1 MDHPWM
7 YTMDRSGET
16 PATRACKSGY
26 TALAEMLLSQER
38 ALEEKNAD
46 AHRPTSSKEAYWGMS
61 HSVYKLM
68 DAKPR
73 KIAEANSGKGGPLH
87 RAACEGHVDEVQ
99 ELIKGGADVDE
110 KNEQGLTPLHLIAL
124 NGRCDLAEVLLDH
137 GANINQRENYTGKLT
152 PMAMA
157 LLMGYD
163 DLVEVMAERGG
174 VC

>member
-7 YTMDRSGET
+7 YTMDKHGET
-16 PATRACKSGY
+16 PTTRARKSGY
-26 TALAEMLLSQER
+26 TVLAEMLLSQER
-38 ALEEKNAD
+38 TEEAKNA
-46 AHRPTSSKEAYWGMS
+46 APQQNRPGADAYWGMS

-68 DAKPR
+68 DAD
-73 KIAEANSGKGGPLH
+73 GKSPSATPKEGSALH
-87 RAACEGHVDEVQ
+87 QATRNGDLHEVQ
-99 ELIKGGADVDE
+99 TLLENGAAVDE

-124 NGRCDLAEVLLDH
+124 NGRTDLAELLLDH
-137 GANINQRENYTGKLT
+137 GAPINERESYTGKLT

-163 DLVEVMAERGG
+163 DLVEIMAERGG

>member
-7 YTMDRSGET
+7 YTMDKSGET
-16 PATRACKSGY
+16 PATRASKSGY

-38 ALEEKNAD
+38 AAEAKRAD
-46 AHRPTSSKEAYWGMS
+46 TTRPPSDQDAYWGMS
-61 HSVYKLM
+61 RSVYKMM

-73 KIAEANSGKGGPLH
+73 ENAGTPGGKDSPLH
-87 RAACEGHVDEVQ
+87 RATCEGYKE
-99 ELIKGGADVDE
+99 EAKNLINSGADVDE
-110 KNEQGLTPLHLIAL
+110 LNEQGLTPLHLIAL
-124 NGRCDLAEVLLDH
+124 NGRCDLAELLLDH
-137 GANINQRENYTGKLT
+137 GADINQRENYTGKLT

-163 DLVEVMAERGG
+163 DLVEVMAARGG